1 MYRVSPFTYLV
12 SSVLATGLSGT
23 EVHCSGIEVL
33 QIPPLEGQSCSDYL
47 GPYVEMIHGRLLA
60 DSPNGDCRLCAIS
73 STDQYLEELSINPDD
88 IWRNV
93 GLLFVYI
100 VFNAVMAVFLYWLI
114 RVPKKKSQQAK
125 KQ

>member
-1 MYRVSPFTYLV
+1 
-12 SSVLATGLSGT
+12 
-23 EVHCSGIEVL
+23 
-33 QIPPLEGQSCSDYL
+33 
-47 GPYVEMIHGRLLA
+47 MIHGKLLA

-73 STDQYLEELSINPDD
+73 STDQYLEQLSINSDD

-100 VFNAVMAVFLYWLI
+100 AFNAVMAVFLYWLI